1 MSIFLLWFSIFAFT
15 VFMLSVLPV
24 FMRLRQRGRRLE
36 DRFYLWL
43 MIFYCLWL
51 ITFSVLFF
59 SEAFVRPL
67 PGAVIIIF
75 GILRGLITLSVLTL
89 FTFLIGDISGRLKKR
104 SSIII
109 SAAAALVYIILVI
122 PVFSSSSVFFANLVT
137 LLFNLYFLTASVFV
151 LIVLRNKKSVQK
163 SFIYFLRLMVIY
175 SLSQVVIIFLS
186 MDVRV
191 VLAVLPRAAFCL
203 LWGVF
208 ELTVFIR
215 REYIKE
221 LEQHESVSSVFIR
234 DYEITARETDVIKCI
249 SAGYSNRQTADELFI
264 SEKTVETHI
273 YSIYRKCRVKNKVEL
288 LNLISSHR

>member
-1 MSIFLLWFSIFAFT
+1 
-15 VFMLSVLPV
+15 MLSVLPV
-24 FMRLRQRGRRLE
+24 FIRLRQRGRRLD
-36 DRFYLWL
+36 DRVYLWL

-67 PGAVIIIF
+67 PKAVTIIF
-75 GILRGLITLSVLTL
+75 GILRGVITITVLTL
-89 FTFLIGDISGRLKKR
+89 FTFLTGETSGRLKKR
-104 SSIII
+104 SSVII

-122 PVFSSSSVFFANLVT
+122 PVFASSSVFFANLVT
-137 LLFNLYFLTASVFV
+137 LLFNLYFLTVSVFV

-163 SFIYFLRLMVIY
+163 SFIYFFSLMVIY
-175 SLSQVVIIFLS
+175 SLSQAVIIFLPPANLS
-186 MDVRV
+186 MDIRL

-203 LWGVF
+203 LWGAV
-208 ELTVFIR
+208 ELVVFIR

-221 LEQHESVSSVFIR
+221 LEHHESVSSVFIR

-249 SAGYSNRQTADELFI
+249 SAGYSNKQTAEELFI
-264 SEKTVETHI
+264 SEKTIETHI

-288 LNLISSHR
+288 LNLISRSR